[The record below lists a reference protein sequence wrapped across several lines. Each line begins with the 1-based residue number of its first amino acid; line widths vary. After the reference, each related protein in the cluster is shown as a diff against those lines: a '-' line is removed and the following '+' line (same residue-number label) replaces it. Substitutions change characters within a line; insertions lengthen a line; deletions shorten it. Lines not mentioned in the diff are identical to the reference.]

1 MQIVNVKDT
10 GLINVE
16 RMLKKPAFDQVELN
30 PKIRE
35 ANKKL
40 FGRDMTAAEI
50 VDMIVNEVRAEGDK
64 VLVFIHDNG
73 VGIEKTIIDKVFD
86 PFFTTKTTS
95 EATGV
100 GLYLCHEIVQTHG
113 GEISVESE
121 KSEFTEFKIEL
132 PLLKNN

>member
-1 MQIVNVKDT
+1 
-10 GLINVE
+10 
-16 RMLKKPAFDQVELN
+16 
-30 PKIRE
+30 
-35 ANKKL
+35 
-40 FGRDMTAAEI
+40 
-50 VDMIVNEVRAEGDK
+50 
-64 VLVFIHDNG
+64 